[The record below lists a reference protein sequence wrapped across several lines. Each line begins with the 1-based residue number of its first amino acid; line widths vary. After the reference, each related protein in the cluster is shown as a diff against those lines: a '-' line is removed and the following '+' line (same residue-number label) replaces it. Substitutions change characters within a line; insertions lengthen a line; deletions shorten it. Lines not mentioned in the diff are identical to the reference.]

1 LLAAAFYRRRICSTI
16 FGSIHAQT
24 TMTGT
29 LRHRQL
35 PAAARGR
42 LLAWLAAIVLL
53 LQLFAA
59 VGHDHENQSRAQECV
74 ACAVQAQ
81 AHGAPPAP
89 DLAPFVFRPVLLQLV
104 AAMQVDGPTVVHASR
119 LLPQPH
125 APPSSLLDS

>member
-1 LLAAAFYRRRICSTI
+1 
-16 FGSIHAQT
+16 
-24 TMTGT
+24 MTGT
-29 LRHRQL
+29 QRHRQ
-35 PAAARGR
+35 PQAAARGR
-42 LLAWLAAIVLL
+42 LLAWLAAIVLF

-59 VGHDHENQSRAQECV
+59 VGHDHENQSRTQECV

-89 DLAPFVFRPVLLQLV
+89 DLAPFAFRPVLLQAV
-104 AAMQVDGPTVVHASR
+104 AVLEADRPTVIHASR